1 MDIEKKN
8 IYMPEITSDTVYR
21 KDLEL
26 DGSLPEDAPDV
37 ARLIRVD
44 AHTSAPE
51 TVFENGKLCVKC
63 DVVFGI
69 LYESDLHSRPAYT
82 QTSAVFTQTTD
93 ISAPNG
99 EHYIRAFVRCAGLG
113 CKLLGARR
121 FVIRAGMETYVN
133 VISVRE
139 YAVSDAENAPEG
151 TFFRTAECSY
161 AFPCRTLTAERGFSG
176 EASAEASA
184 AGVLFT
190 DSYCLPPEETAEDGK
205 LTVRTGVTLKAFCES
220 EDGGFFTVPY
230 VFEAELT
237 AEDPGISA
245 GDAFYADVCVSSCS
259 AAAESDEYGENR
271 VIRFNCKLSMTA
283 VEYEPTTELL
293 PDDVFCSDFVCETRT
308 GELEYHERIG
318 KVRRDMAFEKEYDTE
333 RTDIRGVTD
342 MTLSFSVDSTEY
354 ADGVL
359 NVKGSYSAEFIAD
372 TDSGVTGGGFNG
384 EYAESIP
391 FAGGDTAV
399 CVKVVPVSASYTV
412 ADGEIIRLRGSAALC
427 AEVFA
432 DRKKTAL
439 VSAAAAEGA
448 LPAMTGMKFYFPDNA
463 ETAWDIAKRY
473 RTDPAKLYENNPAA
487 FTAEGAITPDTAFV
501 IIK

>member
-8 IYMPEITSDTVYR
+8 IYMPEITSDTIYR

-26 DGSLPEDAPDV
+26 DGSLPEDAPDE

-51 TVFENGKLCVKC
+51 TVLENGRLCVKC

-93 ISAPNG
+93 IPAPNG
-99 EHYIRAFVRCAGLG
+99 EYYPRAAVRCAGLS
-113 CKLLGARR
+113 CKLLGPRR

-151 TFFRTAECSY
+151 TFFRTAGCSY
-161 AFPCRTLTAERGFSG
+161 ALPCRILTAERGYSG
-176 EASAEASA
+176 TSVAETAA

-190 DSYCLPPEETAEDGK
+190 DCYCRMPECSAVDGK
-205 LTVRTGVTLKAFCES
+205 LTVRTDVTLKAFCES

-237 AEDPGISA
+237 AEDAEISI
-245 GDAFYADVCVSSCS
+245 DSLFYADVCVSSCS
-259 AAAESDEYGENR
+259 AVAENDEYGENR
-271 VIRFNCKLSMTA
+271 VIKFSCTVNMTA
-283 VEYEPTTELL
+283 VEYEKTTEQTA
-293 PDDVFCSDFVCETRT
+293 DDMFCSGAACDTETDD
-308 GELEYHERIG
+308 LIWHERIG
-318 KVRRDMAFEKEYDTE
+318 EVRRDFAFENEYDNE
-333 RTDIRGVTD
+333 RADIRSITD
-342 MTLSFSVDSTEY
+342 MTLSFSVDSAEY

-359 NVKGSYSAEFIAD
+359 NVKGSYSAEYLAD
-372 TDSGVTGGGFNG
+372 TDGGVTGGGFTG
-384 EYAESIP
+384 EYAESVP

-399 CVKVVPVSASYTV
+399 CVKAVPVSVTYSV
-412 ADGEIIRLRGSAALC
+412 ADGETIRIRGSAELC
-427 AEVFA
+427 AEIFA
-432 DRKKTAL
+432 SRKKAAL
-439 VSAAAAEGA
+439 VSASVAEET
-448 LPAMTGMKFYFPDNA
+448 LPAMTGMKFYFPENT

-473 RTDPAKLYENNPAA
+473 RTDPAKLAENNPSA
-487 FTAEGAITPDTAFV
+487 FTADGAITPDTSFV
-501 IIK
+501 MIK